1 MKKIVLFDM
10 DGTLI
15 DSAKDITS
23 SINFVRLQNH
33 NLEPLNE
40 KFVVDIINAP
50 VRNLAMSFYNTELYE
65 KRDHDLFEAHYEEEC
80 VKNVSLYNGV
90 HTMLDT
96 LHTNSCYLGV
106 ATNAPTKFAKIMLKH
121 LEVEKYFS
129 NIFGVEDRSLAKP
142 HPYML
147 QEHLSLANY
156 NHVQDSAFMVGDN
169 SKDID
174 AAKNAAI
181 ASIFVTWGFSS
192 VGSAEYLVKEP
203 KELVDIVLN

>member
-1 MKKIVLFDM
+1 M

-15 DSAKDITS
+15 NSAKDITT
-23 SINFVRLQNH
+23 SINYVRKNNH
-33 NLEPLNE
+33 NLEPLSE
-40 KFVVDIINAP
+40 TFVVELINAP
-50 VRNLAMSFYNTELYE
+50 VRNLAMSFYNTETYE
-65 KRDHDLFEAHYEEEC
+65 KRDHNLFEAHYEEEC

-90 HTMLDT
+90 HLMLET
-96 LHTNSCYLGV
+96 LHTNNCYLGV

-121 LEVEKYFS
+121 LEVEKYFA

-147 QEHLSLANY
+147 HKHLTLANY
-156 NHVQDSAFMVGDN
+156 NHSQDRAYMVGDN
-169 SKDID
+169 SKDVD

-192 VGSAEYLVKEP
+192 DGSAEHLVKYP
-203 KELVDIVLN
+203 NELVDLVLN